1 MSSSETHPEADPGAD
16 PDLAPILNLDRVVH
30 EPARL
35 AILTV
40 LSAAEEVEFLF
51 LQRVTGLS
59 KGNLSSHTQKL
70 EAAGFLETLKS
81 FKGRI
86 PVTHFRITEEG
97 RTALQS
103 YHRQLRALLPQEKP

>member
-1 MSSSETHPEADPGAD
+1 MSK
-16 PDLAPILNLDRVVH
+16 PDHTLQSILDLDRIVH

-40 LSAAEEVEFLF
+40 LASAEEVEFLF

-70 EAAGFLETLKS
+70 EGTGYLETVKA
-81 FKGRI
+81 FRRRI
-86 PVTHFRITEEG
+86 PVTSFRITEDG
-97 RTALQS
+97 RSALRA
-103 YHRQLRALLPQEKP
+103 YHQQLRALLPKGGKP

>member
-1 MSSSETHPEADPGAD
+1 MSDPE
-16 PDLAPILNLDRVVH
+16 PDLQPILALDRMVH

-70 EAAGFLETLKS
+70 EVAGYLETVKA
-81 FKGRI
+81 FRGRI
-86 PVTHFRITEEG
+86 PVTSFRITDDG
-97 RTALQS
+97 RMALKA
-103 YHRQLRALLPQEKP
+103 YHKQLRALLPEETKR

>member
-1 MSSSETHPEADPGAD
+1 MGNHEHLSKA
-16 PDLAPILNLDRVVH
+16 ILDLDRVVH

-40 LSAAEEVEFLF
+40 LASAEEVAFLF

-70 EAAGFLETLKS
+70 ETAGYLTTVKAFQR
-81 FKGRI
+81 RI
-86 PVTHFRITEEG
+86 PVTSFRITEDG
-97 RTALQS
+97 RTALRL
-103 YHRQLRALLPQEKP
+103 YHQGLRTLLPKEEQS

>member
-1 MSSSETHPEADPGAD
+1 MAKNELISKA
-16 PDLAPILNLDRVVH
+16 ILELDRVVH

-40 LSAAEEVEFLF
+40 LASAEEVAFLF

-70 EAAGFLETLKS
+70 EASGYLATVKVFQ
-81 FKGRI
+81 GRI
-86 PVTHFRITEEG
+86 PVTSFRITEEG
-97 RTALQS
+97 RTALRI
-103 YHRQLRALLPQEKP
+103 YHHQLRALLPKEGKP

>member
-1 MSSSETHPEADPGAD
+1 MPHPKI
-16 PDLAPILNLDRVVH
+16 DLQSILDLDRTVH

-40 LSAAEEVEFLF
+40 LASAEEVAFLF

-70 EAAGFLETLKS
+70 EAAGFLETIKA
-81 FKGRI
+81 FQGRI
-86 PVTHFRITEEG
+86 PVTSFRITENG
-97 RTALQS
+97 RTALRL
-103 YHRQLRALLPQEKP
+103 YHQQLRALLPKEGKP